1 MDRWEI
7 GISILESVSN
17 LDGIIDKEKVR
28 ETVGLPS
35 MEKMIKILG
44 AILTGDVN
52 TTLRLSN
59 ELMDQGK
66 EPQSYISELLKLLE
80 TIYLKENGLLDIYSK
95 EEQNLLK
102 RYMDL
107 DKLEVYKVIKEI
119 LNIISIMKNMEN
131 KRVMLIAALLNLT
144 QSNNKNSINSNSTFN
159 KNDVNPNIINNN
171 NINRSILNTEK
182 KIEVE
187 GKEQIKNIKDNNKE
201 IKEEQKDLNIN
212 TKREKI
218 DILAIRKYMLTNK
231 EMKLFVMLNN
241 VDIFLENDKAYVEVK
256 TNLSEEILSN
266 ENIIKISNAIKSITG
281 KEYIVEYISKK

>member
-1 MDRWEI
+1 
-7 GISILESVSN
+7 
-17 LDGIIDKEKVR
+17 
-28 ETVGLPS
+28 

-59 ELMDQGK
+59 ELMNQGK

-102 RYMDL
+102 KYMDL

-144 QSNNKNSINSNSTFN
+144 QSNNKNSINT
-159 KNDVNPNIINNN
+159 
-171 NINRSILNTEK
+171 
-182 KIEVE
+182 
-187 GKEQIKNIKDNNKE
+187 
-201 IKEEQKDLNIN
+201 QKSVL
-212 TKREKI
+212 
-218 DILAIRKYMLTNK
+218 LIRM
-231 EMKLFVMLNN
+231 M
-241 VDIFLENDKAYVEVK
+241 
-256 TNLSEEILSN
+256 
-266 ENIIKISNAIKSITG
+266 
-281 KEYIVEYISKK
+281 

>member
-1 MDRWEI
+1 
-7 GISILESVSN
+7 
-17 LDGIIDKEKVR
+17 
-28 ETVGLPS
+28 

-102 RYMDL
+102 KYMDL

-144 QSNNKNSINSNSTFN
+144 QSNNKNSINSNSTFK
-159 KNDVNPNIINNN
+159 KNDVNLNIINNN

-182 KIEVE
+182 KTEVE

-241 VDIFLENDKAYVEVK
+241 VDIFIENDKAYVEVK

>member
-1 MDRWEI
+1 
-7 GISILESVSN
+7 
-17 LDGIIDKEKVR
+17 
-28 ETVGLPS
+28 

-102 RYMDL
+102 KYMDL

-144 QSNNKNSINSNSTFN
+144 QSNNKNSINGNSIFN
-159 KNDVNPNIINNN
+159 KNDVNVNIINNN

-182 KIEVE
+182 KTEAE

-241 VDIFLENDKAYVEVK
+241 VDIFIENDKAYVEVK

>member
-144 QSNNKNSINSNSTFN
+144 QSNSKNSINSNSTFN

-171 NINRSILNTEK
+171 NINRSILNIDK
-182 KIEVE
+182 KTEVE

-241 VDIFLENDKAYVEVK
+241 VDIFLENDKAYIECK

>member
-1 MDRWEI
+1 
-7 GISILESVSN
+7 
-17 LDGIIDKEKVR
+17 
-28 ETVGLPS
+28 

-44 AILTGDVN
+44 GILTGDVN

-80 TIYLKENGLLDIYSK
+80 TIYLRENGLLDIYSK

-144 QSNNKNSINSNSTFN
+144 QSNNKNSINSNSIFK
-159 KNDVNPNIINNN
+159 KNDVNLNIINNN
-171 NINRSILNTEK
+171 NINRSILNIEK
-182 KIEVE
+182 KTEAE

-241 VDIFLENDKAYVEVK
+241 VDIFIENDKAYVEVK

-266 ENIIKISNAIKSITG
+266 ENIMKISNAIKSITG

>member
-1 MDRWEI
+1 
-7 GISILESVSN
+7 
-17 LDGIIDKEKVR
+17 
-28 ETVGLPS
+28 

-80 TIYLKENGLLDIYSK
+80 TIYLRENGLLDIYSK

-159 KNDVNPNIINNN
+159 KKDVNLNIINNN
-171 NINRSILNTEK
+171 NINRSILNIEK
-182 KIEVE
+182 KTE
-187 GKEQIKNIKDNNKE
+187 GERKEQINKIKDNNKE

-241 VDIFLENDKAYVEVK
+241 VDIFTENDKAYVEVK

>member
-1 MDRWEI
+1 
-7 GISILESVSN
+7 
-17 LDGIIDKEKVR
+17 
-28 ETVGLPS
+28 

-80 TIYLKENGLLDIYSK
+80 TIYLRENGLLDIYSK

-159 KNDVNPNIINNN
+159 KKYVNLNIINNN
-171 NINRSILNTEK
+171 NINRSILNIEK
-182 KIEVE
+182 KTEAE

-241 VDIFLENDKAYVEVK
+241 VDIFIENDKAYVEVK

-266 ENIIKISNAIKSITG
+266 ENIMKISNAIKSITG

>member
-1 MDRWEI
+1 
-7 GISILESVSN
+7 
-17 LDGIIDKEKVR
+17 
-28 ETVGLPS
+28 

-80 TIYLKENGLLDIYSK
+80 TIYLKKNGLLDIYSK

-102 RYMDL
+102 KYMDL

-144 QSNNKNSINSNSTFN
+144 QSNNKNSINSNSTFK
-159 KNDVNPNIINNN
+159 KNDVNLNIINNN
-171 NINRSILNTEK
+171 NINRSIINTDK
-182 KIEVE
+182 KTEVE

-241 VDIFLENDKAYVEVK
+241 VDIFIENDKAYVEVK

>member
-1 MDRWEI
+1 
-7 GISILESVSN
+7 
-17 LDGIIDKEKVR
+17 
-28 ETVGLPS
+28 

-80 TIYLKENGLLDIYSK
+80 TIYLRENGLLDIYSK

-144 QSNNKNSINSNSTFN
+144 QGNNKNSINSNSTFN
-159 KNDVNPNIINNN
+159 KKDVNLNIINNN

-182 KIEVE
+182 KTEVE

-218 DILAIRKYMLTNK
+218 DILAIRKYMLKNK
-231 EMKLFVMLNN
+231 EMKLFFMLNN
-241 VDIFLENDKAYVEVK
+241 VDIFIENDKAYVEVK

-266 ENIIKISNAIKSITG
+266 ENIMKISNAIKSITG

>member
-1 MDRWEI
+1 
-7 GISILESVSN
+7 
-17 LDGIIDKEKVR
+17 
-28 ETVGLPS
+28 

-80 TIYLKENGLLDIYSK
+80 TIYLRENRLIDIYSK

-107 DKLEVYKVIKEI
+107 DKLEVYKIIKEI
-119 LNIISIMKNMEN
+119 LNIISVMKNMEN

-144 QSNNKNSINSNSTFN
+144 QSNNKNSINSSSTFN
-159 KNDVNPNIINNN
+159 KKDVNLNIINNN
-171 NINRSILNTEK
+171 NINRSILNIEK
-182 KIEVE
+182 KTEAE

-241 VDIFLENDKAYVEVK
+241 VDIFIENDKAYVEVK

-266 ENIIKISNAIKSITG
+266 ENIMKISSAIKSITG

>member
-1 MDRWEI
+1 
-7 GISILESVSN
+7 
-17 LDGIIDKEKVR
+17 
-28 ETVGLPS
+28 

-102 RYMDL
+102 KYMDL

-144 QSNNKNSINSNSTFN
+144 QSNNKNSINSNSTFK
-159 KNDVNPNIINNN
+159 KNDVNLNIINNN

-182 KIEVE
+182 KTEVE

-241 VDIFLENDKAYVEVK
+241 VDIFIENDKAYVEVK

-281 KEYIVEYISKK
+281 KQYIVEYISKK

>member
-1 MDRWEI
+1 
-7 GISILESVSN
+7 
-17 LDGIIDKEKVR
+17 
-28 ETVGLPS
+28 

-80 TIYLKENGLLDIYSK
+80 TIYLKENGLIDIYSK

-144 QSNNKNSINSNSTFN
+144 QSNSKNSINSNSTFN
-159 KNDVNPNIINNN
+159 KKDVNLNIINNNN
-171 NINRSILNTEK
+171 NINRSIPNTEK
-182 KIEVE
+182 KTEVE
-187 GKEQIKNIKDNNKE
+187 GKEQIKNIIDNNKE

-241 VDIFLENDKAYVEVK
+241 VDIFIENDKAYVEVK

>member
-1 MDRWEI
+1 
-7 GISILESVSN
+7 
-17 LDGIIDKEKVR
+17 
-28 ETVGLPS
+28 

-95 EEQNLLK
+95 EEQKLLK
-102 RYMDL
+102 KYMDL

-144 QSNNKNSINSNSTFN
+144 QSNK
-159 KNDVNPNIINNN
+159 N
-171 NINRSILNTEK
+171 NINRNMFNIEK

-187 GKEQIKNIKDNNKE
+187 SKEQNNNINDGNKE
-201 IKEEQKDLNIN
+201 NKEEREEKKELNVNI
-212 TKREKI
+212 KREKI

-241 VDIFLENDKAYVEVK
+241 VDIFLENDKAYIECK

-266 ENIIKISNAIKSITG
+266 ENKIKISNAIKSITG
-281 KEYIVEYISKK
+281 KEYIVEYILKK

>member
-1 MDRWEI
+1 
-7 GISILESVSN
+7 
-17 LDGIIDKEKVR
+17 
-28 ETVGLPS
+28 
-35 MEKMIKILG
+35 MEKMIEILG

-52 TTLRLSN
+52 TTLTLSN

-144 QSNNKNSINSNSTFN
+144 QSNKNNINSSSISSFNNNSGLDI
-159 KNDVNPNIINNN
+159 KSNDNN
-171 NINRSILNTEK
+171 NINRNMFNIEK

-187 GKEQIKNIKDNNKE
+187 SKEQNNNINDGNKENKEEREEKKELNVNIK
-201 IKEEQKDLNIN
+201 
-212 TKREKI
+212 RGKI

-241 VDIFLENDKAYVEVK
+241 VDIFLENDKAYIECK

-266 ENIIKISNAIKSITG
+266 ENKIKISNAIKSITG
-281 KEYIVEYISKK
+281 KEYIVEYILKK

>member
-1 MDRWEI
+1 
-7 GISILESVSN
+7 
-17 LDGIIDKEKVR
+17 
-28 ETVGLPS
+28 

-144 QSNNKNSINSNSTFN
+144 QSSKNNINSSISSFNNNNNSGLDI
-159 KNDVNPNIINNN
+159 KSNDNN
-171 NINRSILNTEK
+171 NINRNMFNIEK

-187 GKEQIKNIKDNNKE
+187 SKEQNNNINDGNKE
-201 IKEEQKDLNIN
+201 NKEEREEKKELNVNI
-212 TKREKI
+212 KREKI

-241 VDIFLENDKAYVEVK
+241 VDIFLENNKAYIECK

-266 ENIIKISNAIKSITG
+266 ENLIKISNAIKSITG

>member
-1 MDRWEI
+1 
-7 GISILESVSN
+7 
-17 LDGIIDKEKVR
+17 
-28 ETVGLPS
+28 

-80 TIYLKENGLLDIYSK
+80 TIYLKENGLIDIYSK

-144 QSNNKNSINSNSTFN
+144 QSNNKNSINGNSIFN
-159 KNDVNPNIINNN
+159 KNDVNVNIINNN

-182 KIEVE
+182 KTEAE

-241 VDIFLENDKAYVEVK
+241 VDIFIENDKAYVEVK

-266 ENIIKISNAIKSITG
+266 ENIMKISNAIKSITG

>member
-1 MDRWEI
+1 
-7 GISILESVSN
+7 
-17 LDGIIDKEKVR
+17 
-28 ETVGLPS
+28 

-102 RYMDL
+102 GYMDL
-107 DKLEVYKVIKEI
+107 DKLEIYKVIKEI

-144 QSNNKNSINSNSTFN
+144 QSNSKNSINSNSTFK
-159 KNDVNPNIINNN
+159 KNDVNVNIINNN

-182 KIEVE
+182 KTEVE

-241 VDIFLENDKAYVEVK
+241 VDIFIENDKAYVEVK

-266 ENIIKISNAIKSITG
+266 ENIMKISNAIKSITG

>member
-1 MDRWEI
+1 
-7 GISILESVSN
+7 
-17 LDGIIDKEKVR
+17 
-28 ETVGLPS
+28 

-80 TIYLKENGLLDIYSK
+80 TIYLRENGLLDIYSK

-144 QSNNKNSINSNSTFN
+144 QSNNENSINSNSTFN
-159 KNDVNPNIINNN
+159 KKDVNLNIINNN
-171 NINRSILNTEK
+171 NINRSILNIEK
-182 KIEVE
+182 KTEAE

-241 VDIFLENDKAYVEVK
+241 VDIFIENDKAYVEVK

-266 ENIIKISNAIKSITG
+266 ENIMKISNAIKSITG

>member
-1 MDRWEI
+1 
-7 GISILESVSN
+7 
-17 LDGIIDKEKVR
+17 
-28 ETVGLPS
+28 

-102 RYMDL
+102 KYMDL

-131 KRVMLIAALLNLT
+131 KRVMLIAALLNLI
-144 QSNNKNSINSNSTFN
+144 QSNIKNSINSNSTFN

-212 TKREKI
+212 IKREKI

-241 VDIFLENDKAYVEVK
+241 VDIFIENDKAYVEVK

>member
-1 MDRWEI
+1 
-7 GISILESVSN
+7 
-17 LDGIIDKEKVR
+17 
-28 ETVGLPS
+28 

-80 TIYLKENGLLDIYSK
+80 TIYLRENGLLDIYSK

-144 QSNNKNSINSNSTFN
+144 QGNNKNNINSNSTFN
-159 KNDVNPNIINNN
+159 KKDVNLNSINNN

-182 KIEVE
+182 KTEVE

-241 VDIFLENDKAYVEVK
+241 VDIFIENDKVYVEVK

>member
-1 MDRWEI
+1 
-7 GISILESVSN
+7 
-17 LDGIIDKEKVR
+17 
-28 ETVGLPS
+28 

-80 TIYLKENGLLDIYSK
+80 TIYLKENGLIDIYSK

-131 KRVMLIAALLNLT
+131 RRVMLIAALLNLT
-144 QSNNKNSINSNSTFN
+144 QSNSKTSINSNSVFN
-159 KNDVNPNIINNN
+159 NKDVNTNIINNN
-171 NINRSILNTEK
+171 NINRSILNIEK
-182 KIEVE
+182 KTEAE

-241 VDIFLENDKAYVEVK
+241 VDIFIENDKAYVEVK

-266 ENIIKISNAIKSITG
+266 ENIMKISNAIKSITG

>member
-1 MDRWEI
+1 
-7 GISILESVSN
+7 
-17 LDGIIDKEKVR
+17 
-28 ETVGLPS
+28 

-131 KRVMLIAALLNLT
+131 RRVMLIAALLNLT
-144 QSNNKNSINSNSTFN
+144 QSNSKNSINSNSIFK
-159 KNDVNPNIINNN
+159 KNDVNVNIINNN
-171 NINRSILNTEK
+171 NINRSIPNTEK
-182 KIEVE
+182 KTEGE
-187 GKEQIKNIKDNNKE
+187 GKEQIKNIKDNKE

-241 VDIFLENDKAYVEVK
+241 VDIFIENDKAYVEVK

-266 ENIIKISNAIKSITG
+266 ENIMKISNAIKSITG

>member
-1 MDRWEI
+1 
-7 GISILESVSN
+7 
-17 LDGIIDKEKVR
+17 
-28 ETVGLPS
+28 
-35 MEKMIKILG
+35 MEKMIEILG

-107 DKLEVYKVIKEI
+107 DKLEIYKVIKEI

-144 QSNNKNSINSNSTFN
+144 QGNNKNSINSNSTFN
-159 KNDVNPNIINNN
+159 KKDVNLNIINNNNDN
-171 NINRSILNTEK
+171 NINRSILNIEK
-182 KIEVE
+182 KTEVE

-241 VDIFLENDKAYVEVK
+241 VDIFIENDKAYVEVK

-266 ENIIKISNAIKSITG
+266 ENIMKISNAIKSITG

>member
-1 MDRWEI
+1 
-7 GISILESVSN
+7 
-17 LDGIIDKEKVR
+17 
-28 ETVGLPS
+28 
-35 MEKMIKILG
+35 MEKMIEILG

-52 TTLRLSN
+52 TTLILSN

-102 RYMDL
+102 KYMNL
-107 DKLEVYKVIKEI
+107 DKLEVYRVIKEI
-119 LNIISIMKNMEN
+119 LNIISMMKNMEN

-144 QSNNKNSINSNSTFN
+144 QSNSKNSINSNSTFK
-159 KNDVNPNIINNN
+159 KNDVNLNIINNN
-171 NINRSILNTEK
+171 NINRSILNIDK
-182 KIEVE
+182 KTEVE
-187 GKEQIKNIKDNNKE
+187 AKEQINNIKDNNKE

-212 TKREKI
+212 IKREKI

-241 VDIFLENDKAYVEVK
+241 VDIFLENDKAYIECK
-256 TNLSEEILSN
+256 TNLSEEISSN

-281 KEYIVEYISKK
+281 KEYIVEYILKK

>member
-1 MDRWEI
+1 
-7 GISILESVSN
+7 
-17 LDGIIDKEKVR
+17 
-28 ETVGLPS
+28 

-80 TIYLKENGLLDIYSK
+80 TIYLKENGLIDIYSK
-95 EEQNLLK
+95 EEQDLLK

-144 QSNNKNSINSNSTFN
+144 QSNNKNSINSNSTFK
-159 KNDVNPNIINNN
+159 KNDVNLNIINNN

-182 KIEVE
+182 KTEVE

-241 VDIFLENDKAYVEVK
+241 VDIFIENDKAYVEVK

-266 ENIIKISNAIKSITG
+266 ENIMKISNAIKSITG

>member
-1 MDRWEI
+1 
-7 GISILESVSN
+7 
-17 LDGIIDKEKVR
+17 
-28 ETVGLPS
+28 

-102 RYMDL
+102 KYMDL

-144 QSNNKNSINSNSTFN
+144 QSNNKNSINSNSTFK
-159 KNDVNPNIINNN
+159 KNDVNLNIINNN

-182 KIEVE
+182 KTEVE

-241 VDIFLENDKAYVEVK
+241 VDIFIENDKAYVEVK

-266 ENIIKISNAIKSITG
+266 ENIMKISNAIKSITG

>member
-1 MDRWEI
+1 
-7 GISILESVSN
+7 
-17 LDGIIDKEKVR
+17 
-28 ETVGLPS
+28 

-80 TIYLKENGLLDIYSK
+80 TIYLKENGLIDIYSK

-119 LNIISIMKNMEN
+119 LNIISMMKNMEN

-144 QSNNKNSINSNSTFN
+144 QSNSKNSINSNSTFK

-171 NINRSILNTEK
+171 NINRSILNIDK
-182 KIEVE
+182 KTEVE

-212 TKREKI
+212 IKREKI

-241 VDIFLENDKAYVEVK
+241 VDIFIENDKAYVEVK

-266 ENIIKISNAIKSITG
+266 ENIMKISNAIKSITG

>member
-1 MDRWEI
+1 
-7 GISILESVSN
+7 
-17 LDGIIDKEKVR
+17 
-28 ETVGLPS
+28 

-80 TIYLKENGLLDIYSK
+80 TIYLKENGLIDIYSK

-107 DKLEVYKVIKEI
+107 DKLEVYKIIKEI

-159 KNDVNPNIINNN
+159 KKDVNLNIINNN

-182 KIEVE
+182 KTEVE

-241 VDIFLENDKAYVEVK
+241 VDIFIENDKAYVEVK

-266 ENIIKISNAIKSITG
+266 ENIMKISNAIKSITG

>member
-1 MDRWEI
+1 
-7 GISILESVSN
+7 
-17 LDGIIDKEKVR
+17 
-28 ETVGLPS
+28 

-107 DKLEVYKVIKEI
+107 DKLEVYKIIKEI

-159 KNDVNPNIINNN
+159 KKDVNLNIINNN
-171 NINRSILNTEK
+171 NINRSILNIEK
-182 KIEVE
+182 KTEAE
-187 GKEQIKNIKDNNKE
+187 GKEQIKNIIDNNKE

-241 VDIFLENDKAYVEVK
+241 VDIFIENDKAYVEVK

-266 ENIIKISNAIKSITG
+266 ENIMKISNAIKSITG

>member
-1 MDRWEI
+1 
-7 GISILESVSN
+7 
-17 LDGIIDKEKVR
+17 
-28 ETVGLPS
+28 

-80 TIYLKENGLLDIYSK
+80 TIYLKENELIDIYSK

-144 QSNNKNSINSNSTFN
+144 QSNSKNSINSNSVFN
-159 KNDVNPNIINNN
+159 NKDVNTNIINNN
-171 NINRSILNTEK
+171 NINRSILNIEK
-182 KIEVE
+182 KTEAE

-241 VDIFLENDKAYVEVK
+241 VDIFIENDKAYVEVK

-266 ENIIKISNAIKSITG
+266 ENIMKISNAIKSITG
-281 KEYIVEYISKK
+281 KEYIVEYILKK

>member
-1 MDRWEI
+1 
-7 GISILESVSN
+7 
-17 LDGIIDKEKVR
+17 
-28 ETVGLPS
+28 

-80 TIYLKENGLLDIYSK
+80 TIYLRENRLIDIYSK

-107 DKLEVYKVIKEI
+107 DKLEVYKIIKEI

-144 QSNNKNSINSNSTFN
+144 QSNNKNSINGNSTFN
-159 KNDVNPNIINNN
+159 KKDVNLNIINNN

-182 KIEVE
+182 KTEVE

-241 VDIFLENDKAYVEVK
+241 VDIFIENDKAYVEVK

>member
-1 MDRWEI
+1 
-7 GISILESVSN
+7 
-17 LDGIIDKEKVR
+17 
-28 ETVGLPS
+28 

-102 RYMDL
+102 KYMDL

-144 QSNNKNSINSNSTFN
+144 QSSKNNINSSISSFNNNNNSGLDI
-159 KNDVNPNIINNN
+159 KSNDNN
-171 NINRSILNTEK
+171 NINRNMFNIEK

-187 GKEQIKNIKDNNKE
+187 SKEQIKNIKDNNKE

-241 VDIFLENDKAYVEVK
+241 VDIFLENNKAYIECK

-266 ENIIKISNAIKSITG
+266 ENLIKISNAIKSITG

>member
-1 MDRWEI
+1 
-7 GISILESVSN
+7 
-17 LDGIIDKEKVR
+17 
-28 ETVGLPS
+28 

-102 RYMDL
+102 KYMDL

-144 QSNNKNSINSNSTFN
+144 QSNNKNSINSNSTFK
-159 KNDVNPNIINNN
+159 KNDVNLNIINNN

-182 KIEVE
+182 KTEVE

-241 VDIFLENDKAYVEVK
+241 VDIFIENDKAYVEVK

-281 KEYIVEYISKK
+281 KQYIFEYISKK

>member
-1 MDRWEI
+1 
-7 GISILESVSN
+7 
-17 LDGIIDKEKVR
+17 
-28 ETVGLPS
+28 

-102 RYMDL
+102 KYMDL

-144 QSNNKNSINSNSTFN
+144 QSNNKNSINSNSTFK
-159 KNDVNPNIINNN
+159 KNDVNLNIINNN
-171 NINRSILNTEK
+171 NINRSIINTDK
-182 KIEVE
+182 KTEVE

-241 VDIFLENDKAYVEVK
+241 VDIFIENDKAYVEVK

-266 ENIIKISNAIKSITG
+266 ENITKISNAIKSITG

>member
-1 MDRWEI
+1 
-7 GISILESVSN
+7 
-17 LDGIIDKEKVR
+17 
-28 ETVGLPS
+28 

-80 TIYLKENGLLDIYSK
+80 TIYLKENGLIDIYSK

-144 QSNNKNSINSNSTFN
+144 QSNNKNSINGNSTFN
-159 KNDVNPNIINNN
+159 KKDVNLNIINNN

-182 KIEVE
+182 KTEVE

-241 VDIFLENDKAYVEVK
+241 VDIFIENDKAYVEVK

>member
-1 MDRWEI
+1 
-7 GISILESVSN
+7 
-17 LDGIIDKEKVR
+17 
-28 ETVGLPS
+28 

-80 TIYLKENGLLDIYSK
+80 TIYLKENGLLYIYSK

-102 RYMDL
+102 KYMDL

-144 QSNNKNSINSNSTFN
+144 QSNNKNSINSNSTFK
-159 KNDVNPNIINNN
+159 KNDVNLNIINNN
-171 NINRSILNTEK
+171 NINRSIINTDK
-182 KIEVE
+182 KTEVE

-241 VDIFLENDKAYVEVK
+241 VDIFIENDKAYVEVK

-266 ENIIKISNAIKSITG
+266 ENIMKISNAIKSITG

>member
-1 MDRWEI
+1 
-7 GISILESVSN
+7 
-17 LDGIIDKEKVR
+17 
-28 ETVGLPS
+28 
-35 MEKMIKILG
+35 MEKMIEILG

-52 TTLRLSN
+52 TTLTLSN

-144 QSNNKNSINSNSTFN
+144 QSNKNNINSSSISISSFNNNNSSLDI
-159 KNDVNPNIINNN
+159 KSNDNN
-171 NINRSILNTEK
+171 NINRNMFNIEK

-187 GKEQIKNIKDNNKE
+187 SKEQINNINDSNKE
-201 IKEEQKDLNIN
+201 NKEEREEKKELNVNI
-212 TKREKI
+212 KREKI

-241 VDIFLENDKAYVEVK
+241 VDIFLENNKAYIECK

-281 KEYIVEYISKK
+281 KEYIVEYILKK